1 MQLGKVA
8 ESLNNDGDE
17 DGDDKENNEH
27 RHRNDQMNGK
37 VLLV

>member
-17 DGDDKENNEH
+17 DDDDKENNEH